1 MLALNKYMP
10 KVSVIVPIYNVEKYL
25 EKCIKSLVNQTLE
38 DIQIILVNDGSTDNS
53 GNIAKEYAQK
63 YSNKILYLEKEN
75 GGLSDARNY
84 GLKHATGEYI
94 SFVDSDDYI
103 NENLYSNL
111 IEYMNNNYDM
121 IKIKIIKV
129 YNQGNKISENY
140 SPEFKEKT
148 GEEAF
153 NTLYKTDVMTEVA
166 WGYVYKTSFWKENNF
181 EFTKNMY
188 HEDFGLIPLVLL
200 KANKVASTN
209 IEGYYYVQSEQS
221 ITRNSDDEKKKKM
234 SMDLI
239 TYYDN
244 MIKQIQDYNIGKQT
258 KENIKI
264 YYTNCILLELNNI
277 SNKEVRQAYIK
288 EIKKRKMTKNI
299 KARNLKQLLKRI
311 ILSINIEWYLS
322 LR

>member
-1 MLALNKYMP
+1 MS

-25 EKCIKSLVNQTLE
+25 DKCIKSLVNQKLE
-38 DIQIILVNDGSTDNS
+38 DIQIIIVNDGSTDNS
-53 GNIAKEYAQK
+53 GNIAKEYAIE
-63 YSNKILYLEKEN
+63 YPNKILYLEKEN

-84 GLKHATGEYI
+84 GLKYATGEYI

-103 NENLYSNL
+103 DENLYSSL
-111 IEYMNNNYDM
+111 VEYMNNNYDI

-129 YNQGNKISENY
+129 DSDGNKISENY
-140 SPEFKEKT
+140 SPDFKEKT

-153 NTLYKTDVMTEVA
+153 EILYKTDVMTEVA
-166 WGYVYKTSFWKENNF
+166 WGYIYKASFWKDNNF

-200 KANKVASTN
+200 KAKKVASTN
-209 IEGYYYVQSEQS
+209 IEGYYYVQTDKS
-221 ITRNSDDEKKKKM
+221 ITRNVDSQKKKKM
-234 SMDLI
+234 SMDLLA
-239 TYYDN
+239 YYDD
-244 MIKQIQDYNIGKQT
+244 MIKQIEEYQISEKS

-277 SNKEVRQAYIK
+277 SKKEDRQAYIK
-288 EIKKRKMTKNI
+288 EIKKRKMIKNI
-299 KARNLKQLLKRI
+299 KVRNLKQFLKRI
-311 ILSINIEWYLS
+311 ILSINVEWYLK